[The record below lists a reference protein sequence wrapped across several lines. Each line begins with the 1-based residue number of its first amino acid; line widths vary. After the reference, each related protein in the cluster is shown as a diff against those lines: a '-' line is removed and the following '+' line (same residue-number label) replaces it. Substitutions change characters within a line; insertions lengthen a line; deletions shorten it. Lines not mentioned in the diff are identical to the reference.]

1 MRAVKSIRARAF
13 TWLLILAFNFVF
25 CYGVVSPNAPQ
36 ASAATGGQT
45 AVSSPADYGA
55 AVAVL
60 ERFIAHEMTDKGIPA
75 LSIALV
81 DDQRIVWSQGFGFA
95 DPKGKVSATA
105 ETIYRVGSVSKLFTD
120 IAVMQLVEQGKIDLD
135 APVTRYLPDFR
146 PRNLFGKPIT
156 LRQLMSHRS
165 GLVREPP
172 VGNYFDPTAP
182 SLSQTISSL
191 NDTALGGYTNF
202 NRYYFAQVH
211 KDAAVIDERFNGGGT
226 AADYIIDYLRRPL
239 MNYWATREG
248 EVFTTPVGSIYGPKV
263 MIVNEFA
270 GSGGDLLPW
279 LFRKAG
285 GSAP

>member
-13 TWLLILAFNFVF
+13 TWLLILALNLVV
-25 CYGVVSPNAPQ
+25 CYGVISPNAPQ

-95 DPKGKVSATA
+95 DPKGKVPATA

-146 PRNLFGKPIT
+146 PRNPFGKPVT

-172 VGNYFDPTAP
+172 VGNYFDPTEP
-182 SLSQTISSL
+182 SLSRTISSL
-191 NDTALGGYTNF
+191 NDTVLVYPPEART
-202 NRYYFAQVH
+202 
-211 KDAAVIDERFNGGGT
+211 K
-226 AADYIIDYLRRPL
+226 
-239 MNYWATREG
+239 
-248 EVFTTPVGSIYGPKV
+248 
-263 MIVNEFA
+263 
-270 GSGGDLLPW
+270 
-279 LFRKAG
+279 
-285 GSAP
+285 